1 MKETNLNDNA
11 NKNDNLQENKGIEI
25 KPIKEKKTIHGEF
38 FVAFASILLIYVAYI
53 FVFQQMRPFFFS
65 SIIIIIFYLI
75 IIFMAFWAYLTVMR
89 APAGSIPLYWG
100 FYIGDDDE
108 KRKRYCLICNAFKPE
123 RSKHCS
129 ICNECVLNMDHHC
142 PWVNNCIG
150 FFNRKYFMQFI
161 FYVEISFIYNFVFSI
176 ISLVKKL
183 KLIKEE
189 KIGLIYYIFLCANCL
204 AVGIAAF
211 LFGRFVIYHI
221 KLVIKNSS
229 TIENLDSENK
239 DKYAKFC
246 LSKKENIEQ
255 VFGKNKLYWL
265 LPIVAEEGRPE
276 GDGLLWK
283 VNDNNENNNNINSNN
298 NQ

>member
-1 MKETNLNDNA
+1 M
-11 NKNDNLQENKGIEI
+11 
-25 KPIKEKKTIHGEF
+25 
-38 FVAFASILLIYVAYI
+38 
-53 FVFQQMRPFFFS
+53 
-65 SIIIIIFYLI
+65 
-75 IIFMAFWAYLTVMR
+75 FWAYITVMK

-161 FYVEISFIYNFVFSI
+161 FYVELSFIYNFIFSFI
-176 ISLVKKL
+176 YLTDKFQ
-183 KLIKEE
+183 LIKEK
-189 KIGLIYYIFLCANCL
+189 KIGYIYYFFLWINCL
-204 AVGIAAF
+204 AIGIATF
-211 LFGRFVIYHI
+211 LFGKFVIYHI
-221 KLVIKNSS
+221 NLVIKNSS
-229 TIENLDSENK
+229 TIENLDKENK
-239 DKYAKFC
+239 DKYSKFC

-265 LPIVAEEGRPE
+265 IPIISEEAKPD

-283 VNDNNENNNNINSNN
+283 TREVNQE
-298 NQ
+298 

>member
-1 MKETNLNDNA
+1 MKELN
-11 NKNDNLQENKGIEI
+11 ENQNNNNNNNNNGIEI

-38 FVAFASILLIYVAYI
+38 FVAFASILLCYVSYI
-53 FVFQQMRPFFFS
+53 FIFQQMTPFSFKSF
-65 SIIIIIFYLI
+65 IIIIFYI
-75 IIFMAFWAYLTVMR
+75 IIITLMFWAYITVMK

-161 FYVEISFIYNFVFSI
+161 FYVEISFIYNFIFSFI
-176 ISLVKKL
+176 YLIQKFKLV
-183 KLIKEE
+183 KEE
-189 KIGLIYYIFLCANCL
+189 KMSYIYYSFLWINCL
-204 AVGIAAF
+204 AIGVATF
-211 LFGRFVIYHI
+211 LFGKFVLYHI
-221 KLVIKNSS
+221 NLVITNSS
-229 TIENLDSENK
+229 TIENLDKENK

-255 VFGKNKLYWL
+255 VVGKNKLYWL
-265 LPIVAEEGRPE
+265 LPIISEEAKPE

-283 VNDNNENNNNINSNN
+283 TREIN
-298 NQ
+298 QE

>member
-1 MKETNLNDNA
+1 MQVSNLQNSQNNNNNSNDN
-11 NKNDNLQENKGIEI
+11 NKGIEI

-38 FVAFASILLIYVAYI
+38 FVAFATILFIYVAYI
-53 FVFQQMRPFFFS
+53 FVFHQITPFKFS
-65 SIIIIIFYLI
+65 SFFIDFFYVLI
-75 IIFMAFWAYLTVMR
+75 YFLMFWAYIIIMK

-161 FYVEISFIYNFVFSI
+161 FYAEISFIYNFIFSFI
-176 ISLVKKL
+176 YLIKKL
-183 KLIKEE
+183 NYLKEG
-189 KIGLIYYIFLCANCL
+189 KINYVYYAFMWINCL

-211 LFGRFVIYHI
+211 LFGKFVIYHI
-221 KLVIKNSS
+221 QLVIKNSS
-229 TIENLDSENK
+229 TIENLDKENK

-246 LSKKENIEQ
+246 LSTKENIQQ

-265 LPIVAEEGRPE
+265 LPIISEEGKPD

-283 VNDNNENNNNINSNN
+283 VNNN
-298 NQ
+298 NQQD

>member
-1 MKETNLNDNA
+1 MRESNLDNNENLNN
-11 NKNDNLQENKGIEI
+11 NNNNNKGIEI
-25 KPIKEKKTIHGEF
+25 KPIKEKKIIHGEF
-38 FVAFASILLIYVAYI
+38 FVAFASVLLLYVLYI
-53 FVFQQMRPFFFS
+53 FIFQQMTPFTKTS
-65 SIIIIIFYLI
+65 LLI
-75 IIFMAFWAYLTVMR
+75 IIVYICICFMMFWAYLTVMKV
-89 APAGSIPLYWG
+89 PAGSIPLYWG

-161 FYVEISFIYNFVFSI
+161 FYVETSFIYNFIFST
-176 ISLVKKL
+176 ISLLKKFKFVKAQKMNYL
-183 KLIKEE
+183 
-189 KIGLIYYIFLCANCL
+189 YYIFLWINCL
-204 AVGIAAF
+204 AVGVASF

-221 KLVIKNSS
+221 NLVVNNSS
-229 TIENLDSENK
+229 TIENLDKENK

-246 LSKKENIEQ
+246 LSTKENIEQ
-255 VFGKNKLYWL
+255 VFGKNKLFWM
-265 LPIVAEEGRPE
+265 LPLTVEEGKPD

-283 VNDNNENNNNINSNN
+283 TNNNN
-298 NQ
+298 QE

>member
-1 MKETNLNDNA
+1 MRDSNLNNNENQNN
-11 NKNDNLQENKGIEI
+11 NKNGIEI

-53 FVFQQMRPFFFS
+53 FIFHQITPLTFDSLF
-65 SIIIIIFYLI
+65 IDIFYILI
-75 IIFMAFWAYLTVMR
+75 YIMMFWAYITVMK

-150 FFNRKYFMQFI
+150 FFNRKFFMQFI
-161 FYVEISFIYNFVFSI
+161 FYVEISFIYNFIFSFI
-176 ISLVKKL
+176 FLWKKF
-183 KLIKEE
+183 KLMKDKE
-189 KIGLIYYIFLCANCL
+189 ITLTYVYYIFLCINCL
-204 AVGIAAF
+204 AIGIASF

-221 KLVIKNSS
+221 NLVINNSS
-229 TIENLDSENK
+229 TIENLDKENK

-246 LSKKENIEQ
+246 LSKRENIEQ

-265 LPIVAEEGRPE
+265 IPIINEEGKPE

-283 VNDNNENNNNINSNN
+283 VNNN
-298 NQ
+298 NQE

>member
-1 MKETNLNDNA
+1 MKESNLINNTNQ
-11 NKNDNLQENKGIEI
+11 KENNNVIEI

-38 FVAFASILLIYVAYI
+38 FVAFASILLFYVGYI
-53 FVFQQMRPFFFS
+53 FLFQQMTPFQFS
-65 SIIIIIFYLI
+65 TLI
-75 IIFMAFWAYLTVMR
+75 IDIFFICIYLMMFWAYIIVMKT
-89 APAGSIPLYWG
+89 PPGSIPLYWG

-129 ICNECVLNMDHHC
+129 ICNECILNMDHHC

-161 FYVEISFIYNFVFSI
+161 FYVEISFIYNFIFSFI
-176 ISLVKKL
+176 YLIKKL
-183 KLIKEE
+183 KYVKDDKMAYFYYGFLLI
-189 KIGLIYYIFLCANCL
+189 NCL

-211 LFGRFVIYHI
+211 LFGKFVMYHI
-221 KLVIKNSS
+221 NLVIKNSS
-229 TIENLDSENK
+229 TIENLDKENQ

-246 LSKKENIEQ
+246 LSLKENFQQ
-255 VFGKNKLYWL
+255 VFGKNQIYWF
-265 LPIVAEEGRPE
+265 LPINTEEGKPE

-283 VNDNNENNNNINSNN
+283 VNNNEQNV
-298 NQ
+298 

>member
-1 MKETNLNDNA
+1 MKELN
-11 NKNDNLQENKGIEI
+11 ENQNNNNNNNNNGIEI

-38 FVAFASILLIYVAYI
+38 FVAFASILLCYVSYI
-53 FVFQQMRPFFFS
+53 FIFQQMTPFSFKSF
-65 SIIIIIFYLI
+65 IIIIFYI
-75 IIFMAFWAYLTVMR
+75 IIITLMFWAYITVMK

-161 FYVEISFIYNFVFSI
+161 FYVEISFIYNFIFSFI
-176 ISLVKKL
+176 YLIQKFKLV
-183 KLIKEE
+183 KEE
-189 KIGLIYYIFLCANCL
+189 KMSYIYYIFLWINCL
-204 AVGIAAF
+204 AIGVATF
-211 LFGRFVIYHI
+211 LFGKFVLYHI
-221 KLVIKNSS
+221 NLVITNSS
-229 TIENLDSENK
+229 TIENLDKENK

-265 LPIVAEEGRPE
+265 LPIISEEAKPE

-283 VNDNNENNNNINSNN
+283 TREIN
-298 NQ
+298 QE

>member
-1 MKETNLNDNA
+1 MKELN
-11 NKNDNLQENKGIEI
+11 ENQNNNNNNNNNGIEI

-38 FVAFASILLIYVAYI
+38 FVAFASILLCYVSYI
-53 FVFQQMRPFFFS
+53 FIFQQMTPFSFKSF
-65 SIIIIIFYLI
+65 IIIIFYI
-75 IIFMAFWAYLTVMR
+75 IIITLMFWAYITVMK

-161 FYVEISFIYNFVFSI
+161 FYVEISFIYNFIFSFI
-176 ISLVKKL
+176 YLIQKF

-189 KIGLIYYIFLCANCL
+189 KMSYIYYSFLWINCL
-204 AVGIAAF
+204 AIGVATF
-211 LFGRFVIYHI
+211 LFGKFVLYHI
-221 KLVIKNSS
+221 NLVITNSS
-229 TIENLDSENK
+229 TIENLDKENK

-265 LPIVAEEGRPE
+265 LPIISEEAKPE

-283 VNDNNENNNNINSNN
+283 TREIN
-298 NQ
+298 QE

>member
-1 MKETNLNDNA
+1 MT
-11 NKNDNLQENKGIEI
+11 
-25 KPIKEKKTIHGEF
+25 
-38 FVAFASILLIYVAYI
+38 
-53 FVFQQMRPFFFS
+53 PFSFKSF
-65 SIIIIIFYLI
+65 IIIIFYI
-75 IIFMAFWAYLTVMR
+75 IIITLMFWAYITVMK

-161 FYVEISFIYNFVFSI
+161 FYVEISFIYNFIFSFI
-176 ISLVKKL
+176 YLIQKFKLV
-183 KLIKEE
+183 KEE
-189 KIGLIYYIFLCANCL
+189 KMSYIFYSFLWINCL
-204 AVGIAAF
+204 AIGVATF
-211 LFGRFVIYHI
+211 LFGKFVLYHI
-221 KLVIKNSS
+221 NLVITNSS
-229 TIENLDSENK
+229 TIENLDKENK

-265 LPIVAEEGRPE
+265 LPIISEEAKPE

-283 VNDNNENNNNINSNN
+283 TREIN
-298 NQ
+298 QE

>member
-1 MKETNLNDNA
+1 MQESNFQNNKNNNDN
-11 NKNDNLQENKGIEI
+11 NKGIEI

-38 FVAFASILLIYVAYI
+38 FVAFATILFFYIAYI
-53 FVFQQMRPFFFS
+53 FLFHQITPLTFCSFFIYF
-65 SIIIIIFYLI
+65 FYVLI
-75 IIFMAFWAYLTVMR
+75 YFLMFWAYIIVMK

-161 FYVEISFIYNFVFSI
+161 FYAEISFIYNLIFS
-176 ISLVKKL
+176 
-183 KLIKEE
+183 
-189 KIGLIYYIFLCANCL
+189 LIYLINKIKYVKEGKINYVYYAFMWANCI

-211 LFGRFVIYHI
+211 LFGKFVIYHI
-221 KLVIKNSS
+221 NLVIKNSS
-229 TIENLDSENK
+229 TIENLDNENK

-246 LSKKENIEQ
+246 LSTKENIQQ

-265 LPIVAEEGRPE
+265 LPIISEEGKPE

-283 VNDNNENNNNINSNN
+283 VNNNI
-298 NQ
+298 QQE